1 MDKKSAKKKN
11 IFNKEKSAASTAIIA
26 SLAYLVLGFIMMLF
40 PKSISDVLCYTLG
53 IVLTVY
59 GLFNIISFFINK
71 EFGLYLELIVGV
83 IATAFGIF
91 TLFTPSIIVDII
103 FVTIGI
109 IIIIDSLMD
118 IKHSFQLKALGMK
131 YWWICTAVSVS
142 VIILGLCTIFFPSFF
157 GDFLIFLLGIIMIYE
172 GISGLSIIGLF
183 SHYSKSCKNDKMID
197 VDATDVY

>member
-1 MDKKSAKKKN
+1 MDKKSTKKKN
-11 IFNKEKSAASTAIIA
+11 IFNKEKSAASTAVIA

-40 PKSISDVLCYTLG
+40 PSSISNVLCYTLG

-71 EFGLYLELIVGV
+71 EFGLYFELIVGV
-83 IATAFGIF
+83 VATAFGIF
-91 TLFTPSIIVDII
+91 TLFSPSIIVNII

-157 GDFLIFLLGIIMIYE
+157 GDFLIFLLGIIMVYE
-172 GISGLSIIGLF
+172 GISGLSIVGLF
-183 SHYSKSCKNDKMID
+183 SHYSKKRKSGKMID
-197 VDATDVY
+197 ADATDIY

>member
-1 MDKKSAKKKN
+1 MDKKSTRKKN
-11 IFNKEKSAASTAIIA
+11 IFNKEKSATSTAIIA

-40 PKSISDVLCYTLG
+40 PSSISNVLCYTLG

-71 EFGLYLELIVGV
+71 EFGLYFELIVGV
-83 IATAFGIF
+83 VATAFGIF
-91 TLFTPSIIVDII
+91 TLFSPSIIVNII

-157 GDFLIFLLGIIMIYE
+157 GDFLIFLLGIIMVYE
-172 GISGLSIIGLF
+172 GISGLSIVGLF
-183 SHYSKSCKNDKMID
+183 SHYSKKRKSGKMID
-197 VDATDVY
+197 ADATDIY

>member
-1 MDKKSAKKKN
+1 MDNKSTRKKH

-40 PKSISDVLCYTLG
+40 PSSISSVLCYTLG

-71 EFGLYLELIVGV
+71 EYGLYFELIIGV
-83 IATAFGIF
+83 LATAFGIF
-91 TLFTPSIIVDII
+91 TIFSPRIIVDII

-142 VIILGLCTIFFPSFF
+142 VIILGLCTIFFPTFF

-172 GISGLSIIGLF
+172 GILGLSIIGLF
-183 SHYSKSCKNDKMID
+183 SHYSKRCKDNKMID

>member
-1 MDKKSAKKKN
+1 MNKKTTKKKN

-40 PKSISDVLCYTLG
+40 PKITSDVLCYTLG

-71 EFGLYLELIVGV
+71 EFGLYFELIIGV
-83 IATAFGIF
+83 LATAFGIF
-91 TLFTPSIIVDII
+91 TLFTPSIIVNII

-131 YWWICTAVSVS
+131 HWWICTAVSVS
-142 VIILGLCTIFFPSFF
+142 VIILGLCTIFFPGFF
-157 GDFLIFLLGIIMIYE
+157 GNFLIFLLGIIMIYE

-183 SHYSKSCKNDKMID
+183 SHYSKTRKDNKMID

>member
-1 MDKKSAKKKN
+1 MDNKSTIKNN
-11 IFNKEKSAASTAIIA
+11 IFNKKKSAASTAIIA

-71 EFGLYLELIVGV
+71 ELGLYLELIVGV

-91 TLFTPSIIVDII
+91 TLFTPSIIVNII

-131 YWWICTAVSVS
+131 HWWICTAVSVS
-142 VIILGLCTIFFPSFF
+142 VIILGLCTIFFPGFF

-183 SHYSKSCKNDKMID
+183 SHYSKSRKDNKMID